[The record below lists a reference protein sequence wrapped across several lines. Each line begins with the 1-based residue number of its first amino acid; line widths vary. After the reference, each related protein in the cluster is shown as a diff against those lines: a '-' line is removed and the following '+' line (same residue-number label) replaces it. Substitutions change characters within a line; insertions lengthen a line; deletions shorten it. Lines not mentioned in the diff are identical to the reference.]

1 MKTQPAN
8 KVTTAATK
16 ITPASTKG
24 TTTTTK
30 PAIQNSSAGNILFT
44 KENYKWMV
52 IGLVIM
58 ALGFFLMAGG
68 KSSNLNVFND
78 KDVYSPM
85 RITVAPILIV
95 AGLLVEIF
103 AIMKKPK

>member
-1 MKTQPAN
+1 MKPQQ
-8 KVTTAATK
+8 TK
-16 ITPASTKG
+16 KA
-24 TTTTTK
+24 TTTPTK
-30 PAIQNSSAGNILFT
+30 QAAAQNSSADNILFA
-44 KENYKWMV
+44 KENYKWML
-52 IGLVIM
+52 IGLVVM

-68 KSSNLNVFND
+68 KSSNPNVFND

-95 AGLLVEIF
+95 AGLLIEIF

>member
-1 MKTQPAN
+1 MKTQQVKKEPAAI
-8 KVTTAATK
+8 KKTTAQA
-16 ITPASTKG
+16 
-24 TTTTTK
+24 
-30 PAIQNSSAGNILFT
+30 SSAGNILFT

-68 KSSNLNVFND
+68 KNSNSNIFND
-78 KDVYSPM
+78 KDVYSSM
-85 RITVAPILIV
+85 RITIAPILIV

>member
-1 MKTQPAN
+1 MKAQSEK
-8 KVTTAATK
+8 KVTTPATK
-16 ITPASTKG
+16 PVV
-24 TTTTTK
+24 
-30 PAIQNSSAGNILFT
+30 QNSSAGNVLFT

-68 KSSNLNVFND
+68 KSSNVNLFND

-85 RITVAPILIV
+85 RITIAPILIV
-95 AGLLVEIF
+95 AGLLIEIF